1 MFAELYLAEEAFAL
15 HLLLQH
21 PEGLVDI
28 VVMDENLHAAIPSI
42 RETGIRPWTVPIP
55 MATVVRIPCGR
66 HNGAGSNQIITIS

>member
-28 VVMDENLHAAIPSI
+28 GVAAIPSI
-42 RETGIRPWTVPIP
+42 RETGIRLWTVPVP
-55 MATVVRIPCGR
+55 TATVVRIPCGR
-66 HNGAGSNQIITIS
+66 HNRAGSNQIITIS

>member
-28 VVMDENLHAAIPSI
+28 GVAAIPSI
-42 RETGIRPWTVPIP
+42 RRPGYGY
-55 MATVVRIPCGR
+55 GR
-66 HNGAGSNQIITIS
+66 FRSRRQLWYEYRAGGTTELAVIKSSRSRRQRRS

>member
-1 MFAELYLAEEAFAL
+1 MFADLYLAEETFAL

-21 PEGLVDI
+21 PGGLVDI
-28 VVMDENLHAAIPSI
+28 VVMDENPHAAIPSI
-42 RETGIRPWTVPIP
+42 RETGIRSWKVSIP

>member
-42 RETGIRPWTVPIP
+42 RETGIRLWTVPIP

-66 HNGAGSNQIITIS
+66 HNRAGSNQIITIS